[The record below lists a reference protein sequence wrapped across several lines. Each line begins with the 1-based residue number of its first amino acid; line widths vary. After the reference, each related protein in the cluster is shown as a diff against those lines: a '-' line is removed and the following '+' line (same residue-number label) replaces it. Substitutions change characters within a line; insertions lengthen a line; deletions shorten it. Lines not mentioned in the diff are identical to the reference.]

1 MTLIENIKENDQVIN
16 IKIVS
21 ILYKLYNIDTID
33 II

>member
-1 MTLIENIKENDQVIN
+1 MTSIENIKENDQVIN